1 MLINSKY
8 SSGAEMKLPIYSS
21 INFRKHL
28 EPQYQEEIIGDIHV
42 TFNFEAI
49 SKEPKPI
56 LATESKKVEEK
67 LSTSPPKSPPKIL
80 LASKTPIQTLQTSS
94 EKKDLVLCL
103 LRIEEGRNFSLET
116 NSLYLTCRLFS
127 DDKHVSTSV
136 AWNSN
141 TKPKFEL
148 RHVVPIEITTEF
160 LEEACRDNHLVV
172 EVWNFSEPASQI
184 VGVATISLHQLYT
197 AFHDENLA
205 KKHLST
211 ELPVIAVH
219 DWLSVR
225 DVLAGMKLKIKMKA
239 PQV

>member
-1 MLINSKY
+1 MCIRDR
-8 SSGAEMKLPIYSS
+8 KLPIYSS

-28 EPQYQEEIIGDIHV
+28 EPQYQEEIIGDIHL

-56 LATESKKVEEK
+56 IATESKNVEENSPK
-67 LSTSPPKSPPKIL
+67 TPPKSPPKVL
-80 LASKTPIQTLQTSS
+80 LASKPLIQTFQAT

-141 TKPKFEL
+141 SKPKFEL
-148 RHVVPIEITTEF
+148 RHVVPIEITPEF
-160 LEEACRDNHLVV
+160 LEDACRDNHLVV
-172 EVWNFSEPASQI
+172 EVWNFSEPTSKV

-205 KKHLST
+205 KKHLSS

-225 DVLAGMKLKIKMKA
+225 DVLAGMKF
-239 PQV
+239 